1 MALCERCGKPGTV
14 HLSSVP
20 ANRAGVVQTA
30 TEHLYCSDCARA
42 AGVPIPDRRTHA
54 SDEHAPPDWAG
65 LQEFYEMMARIPLTN
80 PVQRGA
86 DASDAAE
93 LLRMMDHFPEHAP
106 PELRALLER
115 VARRAT

>member
-1 MALCERCGKPGTV
+1 MALCERCAKPGTV

-65 LQEFYEMMARIPLTN
+65 LQEFYEMMARIPLTE
-80 PVQRGA
+80 PVQRA
-86 DASDAAE
+86 TVAAHAAE
-93 LLRMMDHFPEHAP
+93 ALHLIDQFPAQAP
-106 PELRALLER
+106 SELRALLER
-115 VARRAT
+115 VARAST